1 MRQRQVVADSAG
13 ALVSH
18 AFRQTAELVRKEM
31 VLTRAEMTRKGKC
44 YGTGGSLFPAVGV
57 LGLFTAQALLATCI
71 AALALVLPVGV
82 AAFAITGT
90 LAAAG
95 AVTALAGKRQIAL
108 R

>member
-1 MRQRQVVADSAG
+1 MSTTIER
-13 ALVSH
+13 H
-18 AFRQTAELVRKEM
+18 
-31 VLTRAEMTRKGKC
+31 
-44 YGTGGSLFPAVGV
+44 GTGGGPFAAVGRP
-57 LGLFTAQALLATCI
+57 LFTTEALPATCL

-95 AVTALAGKRQIAL
+95 TVTALAGKRPVAL